1 MPILPDIGMFA
12 SFDPVAFDQACVDAC
27 NAQNPLP
34 GSLLDDRMHEDGFC
48 DHHDH
53 FVNTTPEAGWEDCL
67 IHAEKIGLGTREY
80 DLITVK

>member
-1 MPILPDIGMFA
+1 MFNVYQKK
-12 SFDPVAFDQACVDAC
+12 SDYYFEVP
-27 NAQNPLP
+27 P

>member
-1 MPILPDIGMFA
+1 
-12 SFDPVAFDQACVDAC
+12 
-27 NAQNPLP
+27 
-34 GSLLDDRMHEDGFC
+34 MHEDGFC